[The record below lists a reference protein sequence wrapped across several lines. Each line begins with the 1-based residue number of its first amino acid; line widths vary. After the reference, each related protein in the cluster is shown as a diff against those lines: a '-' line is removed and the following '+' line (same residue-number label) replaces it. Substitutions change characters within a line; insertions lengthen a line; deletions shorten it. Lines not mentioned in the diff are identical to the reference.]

1 MSNRTSLVAQMIK
14 NLPAMPET
22 QVPST
27 GWEVPLEKGMETH
40 CSILAWRIP
49 WAWWEIVHGV
59 AKKLDVTEQL
69 TLSLHFM
76 EIVRHD

>member
-14 NLPAMPET
+14 NLPVMPET
-22 QVPST
+22 QVLSM
-27 GWEVPLEKGMETH
+27 GWDVPLEKGMETH

-49 WAWWEIVHGV
+49 WAWWAIVHGV